1 MIERYRDQPPA
12 EDQHGGSHLGGAAVD
27 DKKDD
32 KQETEKRG
40 DD

>member
-1 MIERYRDQPPA
+1 MIQGYRYEPPA
-12 EDQHGGSHLGGAAVD
+12 EDQHGGPHFGGPAVD

-32 KQETEKRG
+32 EQETEKRS